1 MKVVHIYPEPCEYAY
16 PKYNNPDINQDAFDN
31 EILRFTDLEVRYLT
45 GLTQLGVKCV
55 FFYPR
60 KFRVKIKEFKHNG
73 GYRIIRFP
81 ISFKIGSVY
90 YPMKMLRYLLK
101 EKPDLVHYHNIYGGG
116 KYFYFR
122 FYNVV
127 ALFCK
132 VFKIPFFG
140 WYHTGSLEPIP
151 KIYNLRQKHVIIKK
165 IDDFLRTWSFNI
177 SRGITSINHLELERL
192 FNPDFLEYYGFKIKT
207 PFKKVTPNT
216 FSADTFYPTPRE
228 EALQKVNLDTQNCY
242 ILFVSRIIE
251 SKGLHDIIIIL
262 PDILKKHPNVNL
274 LVIGDYLEGAND
286 YKIKLESLIAK
297 LGLKNHI
304 HFLGR
309 VEHHQG
315 LLYYYNSADLFI
327 LPTYKESFGGVNLEA
342 LACGIPVISSNI
354 EEIPYYI
361 KPGMGILTEPGDKLQ
376 LRKAIL
382 SVLNGD
388 FKFDKELTKKEL
400 QLYEYVNAVKQLLD
414 WYKNV
419 LNTNAG
425 KNM

>member
-1 MKVVHIYPEPCEYAY
+1 M
-16 PKYNNPDINQDAFDN
+16 
-31 EILRFTDLEVRYLT
+31 
-45 GLTQLGVKCV
+45 
-55 FFYPR
+55 
-60 KFRVKIKEFKHNG
+60 
-73 GYRIIRFP
+73 
-81 ISFKIGSVY
+81 
-90 YPMKMLRYLLK
+90 
-101 EKPDLVHYHNIYGGG
+101 
-116 KYFYFR
+116 
-122 FYNVV
+122 
-127 ALFCK
+127 
-132 VFKIPFFG
+132 
-140 WYHTGSLEPIP
+140 
-151 KIYNLRQKHVIIKK
+151 
-165 IDDFLRTWSFNI
+165 
-177 SRGITSINHLELERL
+177 
-192 FNPDFLEYYGFKIKT
+192 
-207 PFKKVTPNT
+207 
-216 FSADTFYPTPRE
+216 
-228 EALQKVNLDTQNCY
+228 
-242 ILFVSRIIE
+242 FVSRIIE